1 MRELREVLVLNRNCL
16 LLQPLSC
23 NRARA
28 TTMHLWLLLS
38 AALAFVPQRSVPA
51 RRGLQA
57 VVEDIDA
64 LSFRELQAAC
74 KERGLPARGATDVLR
89 ERLREH
95 LADAPSD
102 AGTDDDAID
111 LDAAL
116 AADDDTAFAEEELIA
131 PDAEAAD
138 DDDAFA
144 AQLDALFAEDDDDD
158 DDADDAAES
167 ARRALKAARA
177 PGPAATAWAEL
188 VAALDGAAPAEDDAT
203 RALRVFSRAAACDD
217 AARVLADCEACGRPA
232 GVGAWKLALEAY
244 ARSKRPR
251 DADRLAAEARTRGVF
266 PERPDGPLYRSL
278 LKHCVGACQWRRAIA
293 LLDEMEGRDDVTVDG
308 RDWNLALFAAERL
321 AVDASKRRGRLRRA
335 DAEGPDRVM
344 AAMLAKGQEPT
355 PKGLAAA
362 VNANRYA
369 GRPDLALANLA
380 RLQAAVKKKG
390 RNEPWEPDYAREGVV
405 AVLDSLKR
413 AAKMEEGDAAR
424 DRFAKIAVALATQA
438 ADDAADGDD
447 EREAHFERCAVT
459 AAGACAR
466 SMRPNAARQ
475 VLEVAKKRA
484 AREAGAWPKTVLYNA
499 VLDAFEAAGRSTD
512 ALQLLDEYD
521 RNGVPYDAVTYNIVL
536 RLCARDGAYQRAAEL
551 LDEMAA
557 DPSPKVR
564 PDVFSFTTAI
574 KACCVEP
581 KKRRRDDPAAR
592 ARFALGLL
600 SRCADA
606 NEVTFRTA
614 LRACVG
620 RPDDP
625 PPQRDAAR
633 VALGVLARMRVAGYR
648 PDGLGD
654 VVDGATLARLRRAA
668 RDDVG
673 FSAEGARAAEFFGL
687 VDRRSVDE
695 EEEDEWEY

>member
-95 LADAPSD
+95 LADAPSSD
-102 AGTDDDAID
+102 TDAID

-144 AQLDALFAEDDDDD
+144 AQLDALFAEDDDD

>member
-51 RRGLQA
+51 IRGLQA

-144 AQLDALFAEDDDDD
+144 AQLDALFAEDDDD

-625 PPQRDAAR
+625 PPQRDVAR

-687 VDRRSVDE
+687 VDRRTVDE
-695 EEEDEWEY
+695 AEEDEWEY

>member
-1 MRELREVLVLNRNCL
+1 
-16 LLQPLSC
+16 
-23 NRARA
+23 
-28 TTMHLWLLLS
+28 MHLWLLLS

-51 RRGLQA
+51 IRGLQA

-95 LADAPSD
+95 LADAPSE
-102 AGTDDDAID
+102 TDAID

-131 PDAEAAD
+131 PDADPADDAIAANDDTAFNEEELIAPDAEAD

-144 AQLDALFAEDDDDD
+144 AQLDAFFAEDD

-188 VAALDGAAPAEDDAT
+188 VAALGGAAPEEDDAT

-380 RLQAAVKKKG
+380 RLQAAVQKKG

-512 ALQLLDEYD
+512 ALQLLDEFD

-551 LDEMAA
+551 LDEMVA

-581 KKRRRDDPAAR
+581 KRRRRDDPAAR

-695 EEEDEWEY
+695 DEDEWEY

>member
-1 MRELREVLVLNRNCL
+1 
-16 LLQPLSC
+16 
-23 NRARA
+23 
-28 TTMHLWLLLS
+28 MHLWLLLS

-51 RRGLQA
+51 IRGLQA

-64 LSFRELQAAC
+64 LSFRELQVAC

-102 AGTDDDAID
+102 TDAID

-131 PDAEAAD
+131 PDAEAD

-158 DDADDAAES
+158 DADDAVES

-177 PGPAATAWAEL
+177 PGPAAAAWAEL
-188 VAALDGAAPAEDDAT
+188 VAALGGAAPEEDDAT

-380 RLQAAVKKKG
+380 RLQAAVQKKG

-413 AAKMEEGDAAR
+413 AAKIEEGDAAR

-551 LDEMAA
+551 LDEMVA

-581 KKRRRDDPAAR
+581 KRRRRDDPAAR

-614 LRACVG
+614 LRACVDRVCAG
-620 RPDDP
+620 VL
-625 PPQRDAAR
+625 RDAR
-633 VALGVLARMRVAGYR
+633 VRRGDYDNGELALLR
-648 PDGLGD
+648 L
-654 VVDGATLARLRRAA
+654 LRRLFDEAA
-668 RDDVG
+668 G
-673 FSAEGARAAEFFGL
+673 AEPSSSSSPSPAVEA
-687 VDRRSVDE
+687 DRRTLVRVLRRDPAVE
-695 EEEDEWEY
+695 RAVTATDIDNDNGHMQQGT